1 MKSIL
6 GSSTSKI
13 EVKKSDF
20 IVSLKNI
27 NTVEEAKKFI
37 EEINLQYLDARHNCY
52 AYIIKGTEKCSDDG
66 EPSGTAGLPILN
78 VLQHN
83 DMDNIVCVVTRYFGG
98 IKLGAGGLVRAYSK
112 SVSNALLNSEIISL
126 VKGYIISIEFDY
138 TDNKIIDYNLKEYK
152 VLNKEYLN
160 KVKYQL
166 HIKQS
171 EYDTVKEILNKI
183 NHLIEINIL
192 KELDIIDE

>member
-66 EPSGTAGLPILN
+66 EPSGTAGVPILN

-171 EYDTVKEILNKI
+171 EYDNVKEILNKI

>member
-171 EYDTVKEILNKI
+171 EYDNVKEILNKI

>member
-13 EVKKSDF
+13 EVKKSEF

-171 EYDTVKEILNKI
+171 EYDNVKEILNKI

>member
-13 EVKKSDF
+13 EVKKSEF

-27 NTVEEAKKFI
+27 NTVNQAKEFI
-37 EEINLQYLDARHNCY
+37 EEINLKYADARHNCY
-52 AYIIKGTEKCSDDG
+52 AYIVNGMEKCSDDG

-126 VKGYIISIEFDY
+126 VKGYVISIEFDY
-138 TDNKIIDYNLKEYK
+138 TDNKLIDYNLKEYK
-152 VLNKEYLN
+152 ILNKEYLN
-160 KVKYQL
+160 KIKYQL

-171 EYDTVKEILNKI
+171 EYDKLKEILNKI

>member
-13 EVKKSDF
+13 EVKKSEF

-171 EYDTVKEILNKI
+171 EYDSVKEILNKI